1 MRLVPTPPISES
13 HKDWVRKN
21 VYGLVLLVLVLL
33 IVFSSTLVGNAT
45 GFLVIDIL
53 LFIVSLVIARAFLW
67 RRRKIFWFYVICAL
81 GVCILD
87 AATPY
92 CFSGIHLYLVT
103 AVTVLAYAVLV
114 MTALA
119 IIVNRILS
127 ERSVTADV
135 MYGGVTVY
143 VLMGFFWFLIYELIA
158 VLDPAAYRTVNKL
171 GYFELLYFSFNTL
184 TTLGYG
190 DIVPINKFAQ
200 ALCNLEAISGQMFPA
215 IFISRLVSLY
225 VVSESREPAPESD
238 NLAD

>member
-1 MRLVPTPPISES
+1 MRLVPASPISEV
-13 HKDWVRKN
+13 HRDWVRKN
-21 VYGLVLLVLVLL
+21 VYGLVLLVLILL
-33 IVFSSTLVGNAT
+33 IVCSSTLVGHAT
-45 GFLVIDIL
+45 GFLVIDVL

-67 RRRKIFWFYVICAL
+67 RRKKIFWSYVFSAF

-87 AATPY
+87 AVTPY
-92 CFSGIHLYLVT
+92 CFSGPHLFIVT

-114 MTALA
+114 LTALS

-135 MYGGVTVY
+135 MFGGVTVY
-143 VLMGFFWFLIYELIA
+143 MLMGFFWFLIYELIA
-158 VLDPAAYRTVNKL
+158 VLDPTAYRTVNKL

-215 IFISRLVSLY
+215 IFISSSSVYTL
-225 VVSESREPAPESD
+225 
-238 NLAD
+238 